1 MGANET
7 GTLAALRAHRKEPV
21 DSRIAGH
28 EGRIGKLTGDGML
41 VEFSSV

>member
-21 DSRIAGH
+21 DSRIAEH
-28 EGRIGKLTGDGML
+28 ERRIVKLTGDGMPFG
-41 VEFSSV
+41 FSSV